1 MRLGEPVLAQDW
13 LTRGLEP
20 RSCTDLKNELA
31 HGSKDIL
38 DVGGPASQAVSASRF
53 SDPGSSCR
61 EQGPTPVGAIPGIHH
76 H

>member
-38 DVGGPASQAVSASRF
+38 GVGGPAPAGNKV
-53 SDPGSSCR
+53 P
-61 EQGPTPVGAIPGIHH
+61 PL
-76 H
+76 